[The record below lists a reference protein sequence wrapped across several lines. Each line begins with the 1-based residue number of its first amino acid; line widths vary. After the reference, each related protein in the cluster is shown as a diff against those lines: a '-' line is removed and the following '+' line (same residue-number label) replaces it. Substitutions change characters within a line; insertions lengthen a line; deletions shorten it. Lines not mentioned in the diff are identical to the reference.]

1 MSNTNASTDKKR
13 DLTTGSIPK
22 TMLLFA
28 LPTLGSSA
36 LQSLNGSINAVWVGR
51 FLGEE
56 ALAATANGNIIMFI
70 MISFVFG
77 FGMAATIF
85 IGQAMGQRDEVTV
98 KRTMGTALGS
108 IIPTSVVVAA
118 IGWIFAP
125 TLLSLLGT
133 PASAFELALTYLR
146 MIFVAMPVTLTFT
159 LIMMALRGTGDSTT
173 PLWFIGMSVVIDL
186 ILTPMLIMGI
196 GPFPEWGIFGSAF
209 ATAIANTFAL
219 IGILTT
225 MYLRDSVLALK
236 MPELK
241 FLRADPTILKSMF
254 SKGLPMGIQMIVIS
268 SAALTMLTLINREGV
283 QTTAAYSATQQLW
296 TYVQMPAMALSAAA
310 SAMVAQ
316 NIGANQWSRISGITR
331 WGLIFNIV
339 LTGAMIGLLTIF
351 DETIL
356 GFFLGSD
363 STAIPIGRHI
373 QIMATWGFL
382 FFGIAQVFFGTMRAN
397 GYVIWPLIVMVI
409 SMYPVRL
416 GFAFG
421 LYPWLGEDA
430 LWLSFPAGMVATAVM
445 GAGLYLHGGWRR
457 GKNMPAEEAAQ
468 GCEGARVIALMS
480 VRVQCVVMLYRRRHG
495 NSYLRVQYVM
505 SQTYTDVCVSMIR
518 QQKSFRIYT

>member
-1 MSNTNASTDKKR
+1 LDGAKGCTLSDTITSTDKSR
-13 DLTTGSIPK
+13 DLTEGSIAK

-56 ALAATANGNIIMFI
+56 ALAATANGNILMFI

-85 IGQAMGQRDEVTV
+85 IGQAMGQNDDVKV

-108 IIPTSVVVAA
+108 IIPISILLSA

-125 TLLSLLGT
+125 TLLDLLGT
-133 PASAFELALTYLR
+133 PPTAFELALTYLR
-146 MIFVAMPVTLTFT
+146 MIFIAMPVTLTFT
-159 LIMMALRGTGDSTT
+159 LMMMALRGTGDSTT
-173 PLWFIGMSVVIDL
+173 PLWFIAMSVVIDL
-186 ILTPMLIMGI
+186 ILTPTLILGL
-196 GPFPEWGIFGSAF
+196 GPFPEWGIFGSAV
-209 ATAIANTFAL
+209 ATAVANTLAL
-219 IGILTT
+219 IGMVIT
-225 MYLRDSVLALK
+225 MYWRGSVLTLS
-236 MPELK
+236 MPELR
-241 FLRADPTILKSMF
+241 FLRADFGILKSMF
-254 SKGLPMGIQMIVIS
+254 SKGLPMGLQMIVIS
-268 SAALTMLTLINREGV
+268 TAALTMLSLINREGV

-316 NIGANQWSRISGITR
+316 NIGANQWSRVAGITR
-331 WGLIFNIV
+331 WGLIFNVI
-339 LTGAMIGLLTIF
+339 LTGTMIGILTIF
-351 DETIL
+351 DKTIL
-356 GFFLGSD
+356 SLFLGSD
-363 STAIPIGRHI
+363 SAAVPVGRHI
-373 QIMATWGFL
+373 QTMATWGFL

-397 GYVIWPLIVMVI
+397 GYVIWPLLVMVI

-421 LYPWLGEDA
+421 MYPLLGADA

-445 GAGLYLHGGWRR
+445 GAGLYLYGGWRK
-457 GKNMPAEEAAQ
+457 GENLSKEEAAQ
-468 GCEGARVIALMS
+468 GCEGYRAQIGTSASCRDLAPTTSWKRLPSLS
-480 VRVQCVVMLYRRRHG
+480 VA
-495 NSYLRVQYVM
+495 SLR
-505 SQTYTDVCVSMIR
+505 
-518 QQKSFRIYT
+518 QKFQGSD